1 MASSPLRRVVTLG
14 VTVMLSAGVVLPA
27 RAADQISVTVNGNN
41 VSLTPPPVMRNNRL
55 FVPLRGVFENLGAS
69 VSYASNGQITG
80 SGSGHQV
87 FLNVGSQQAFVDG
100 QSQMLDAA
108 PFMVGS
114 SVYVPLRFV
123 SQALGALVN
132 YDRAKE
138 VVAISGV
145 DFVASQS
152 SAAPAPAPTP
162 APPAHTPPPT
172 PPPLVQGSPS
182 PQPTNQ
188 SQVHLGHELPGDGST
203 IRGSRPTVQA
213 SFEGG
218 QADPNSVHVSFDG
231 RDVSGGSYISTRGV
245 TYTPQSP
252 ILGGEHEVRIQGT
265 DQSGAAFDQR
275 WHFTSGSAQSAAN
288 TISEVLPAPGESV
301 GSTFTVRGRT
311 APGATVTVQVGQTS
325 RGSGFG
331 QFLGGML
338 GVGGH
343 ATVQSSVIADQNG
356 RFSSPVDIN
365 APHGAN
371 LGIVIT
377 STDPD
382 YGTAANPLRYSVR
395 VR

>member
-1 MASSPLRRVVTLG
+1 MASFPLRRIVTLG
-14 VTVMLSAGVVLPA
+14 VTVMLSGAVVLSA

-41 VSLTPPPVMRNNRL
+41 VSLNPPPVTRNNRL
-55 FVPLRGVFENLGAS
+55 FVPVRGVFENLGAS
-69 VSYASNGQITG
+69 VSYASNGQISG

-100 QSQMLDAA
+100 QSQVLDAA

-132 YDRAKE
+132 FDRAKE

-152 SAAPAPAPTP
+152 SAAPTSAPSP
-162 APPAHTPPPT
+162 AAAHTPPPT
-172 PPPLVQGSPS
+172 PPPLAASPS
-182 PQPTNQ
+182 PQPANQ

-218 QADPNSVHVSFDG
+218 QADPNSVHVWFDG

-252 ILGGEHEVRIQGT
+252 ILGGEHEVRIQGS

-301 GSTFTVRGRT
+301 GRTFTVHGRT

-343 ATVQSSVIADQNG
+343 ATVQSTVIADQNG